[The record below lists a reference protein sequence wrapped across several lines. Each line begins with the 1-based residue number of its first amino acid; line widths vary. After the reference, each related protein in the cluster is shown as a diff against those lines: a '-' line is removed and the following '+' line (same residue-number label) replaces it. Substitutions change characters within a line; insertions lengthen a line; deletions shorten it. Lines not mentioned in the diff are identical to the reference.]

1 MNRRTVL
8 YVEDEE
14 TDVVLMRHAW
24 NKAGLLNP
32 LHVVHDGEQAIQ
44 YLRGE
49 GEFGDRANHPFPSLV
64 LLDLKLPKVSGLE
77 VLEWIR
83 AQPDIHTLQVV
94 MLSSSNQPP
103 DIHKAHALRANAYV
117 IKPSNPT
124 ALAELMICVRDFWL
138 TRAQVP
144 PESPQF
150 GE

>member
-1 MNRRTVL
+1 VL

-24 NKAGLLNP
+24 KKVGLPNP

-49 GEFGDRANHPFPSLV
+49 GEFSNRTAHPLPSLV

-83 AQPDIHTLQVV
+83 AQESLHTLQVV
-94 MLSSSNQPP
+94 MLSSSNQPT
-103 DIHKAHALRANAYV
+103 DIHKAHALHANAYL

-124 ALAELMICVRDFWL
+124 DLAELMVCIRDFWL
-138 TRAQVP
+138 IRAQVP
-144 PESPQF
+144 PECSQF